1 MEPMLQLDSMNND
14 DIIQKRRNRPQS
26 QFMSKGTLMK
36 IIGISCVIC
45 FSFILLR
52 TIITNI
58 STMNSL
64 KKTNEN
70 MTNLRRQ
77 KIMANQEVSSQLQEM
92 QTKMNRLNDNTK
104 NQEKQ
109 LESLQKELT
118 SLKQE
123 RNTLN
128 AHMLKIIRT
137 KIPSILPNIPKP
149 NFPINIIP
157 RPPIHIIPPFR
168 PITPIRLPK

>member
-1 MEPMLQLDSMNND
+1 MEPMLQLDSMNDD
-14 DIIQKRRNRPQS
+14 DIIRKGRNRPQS
-26 QFMSKGTLMK
+26 KFMSKGTVIK
-36 IIGISCVIC
+36 ILGISCVIC
-45 FSFILLR
+45 SFI
-52 TIITNI
+52 IIRSIMNNI

-92 QTKMNRLNDNTK
+92 QTKMNKLNDNTK

-118 SLKQE
+118 SLKEE
-123 RNTLN
+123 RNNLN
-128 AHMLKIIRT
+128 NQMLKIIRT
-137 KIPSILPNIPKP
+137 RISPILPHIPMP
-149 NFPINIIP
+149 HFPVDIKP
-157 RPPIHIIPPFR
+157 RPPIHITPPFR